1 MSFTLTTPLDE
12 DEFEIK
18 GQVFQVDMS
27 YDNILLLFEMF
38 DDVELL
44 EYEKIFIALQ
54 LLVDDYKN
62 LLSVIDPQE
71 EAYDLFKYVLRE
83 FLEIDLESRQD
94 EESEES
100 APNVKIY
107 DYQRDAELIYA
118 SFFAVYRIDLD
129 DVKGKM
135 HWKKFQAL
143 LHHLDDNS
151 PFKQVIGY
159 RTMKVPSEKDSS
171 AEYRQ
176 HVMKMK
182 RMYSLEDGPQDATP
196 VFNSLAS
203 TFKAN
208 AKRGDG

>member
-1 MSFTLTTPLDE
+1 MSFTLTMPLDE
-12 DEFEIK
+12 DEFEFK

-38 DDVELL
+38 DDVELM

-54 LLVDDYKN
+54 LLIDDYQT
-62 LLSVIDPQE
+62 LLSMIDPHE
-71 EAYDLFKYVLRE
+71 EAYEIFKYVLKE
-83 FLEIDLESRQD
+83 FLEIDLEVQED
-94 EESEES
+94 VDNQESV
-100 APNVKIY
+100 PNVKIY
-107 DYQRDAELIYA
+107 DYQKDAELIYA

-129 DVKGKM
+129 GVKGKL

-159 RTMKVPSEKDSS
+159 RTMKVPSEKESS

-176 HVMKMK
+176 HVLKMK
-182 RMYSLEDGPQDATP
+182 SLYSLEEGPQDATP
-196 VFNSLAS
+196 VFDSLAS

-208 AKRGDG
+208 AKRGEG

>member
-12 DEFEIK
+12 DEFECK
-18 GQVFQVDMS
+18 GHVFQVDMS

-38 DDVELL
+38 DDVELM

-54 LLVDDYKN
+54 LLIDDHKT
-62 LLSVIDPQE
+62 LLSVIDPLE
-71 EAYDLFKYVLRE
+71 EAYELFKYVLKE
-83 FLEIDLESRQD
+83 FLEIDLESQQED
-94 EESEES
+94 SEEP
-100 APNVKIY
+100 APNLKIY
-107 DYQRDAELIYA
+107 DFQKDAELIYA

-129 DVKGKM
+129 EVKGKL

-208 AKRGDG
+208 TKRGDG